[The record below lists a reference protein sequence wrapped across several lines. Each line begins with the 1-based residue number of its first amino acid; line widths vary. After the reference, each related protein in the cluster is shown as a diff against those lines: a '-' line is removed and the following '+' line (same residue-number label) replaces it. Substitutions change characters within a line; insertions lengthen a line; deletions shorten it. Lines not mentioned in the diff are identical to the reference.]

1 MSPISHQ
8 VTLPWLHQHPPQAKK
23 LQRLACTCAGCHYHR
38 DVMHW
43 FPSSLVL
50 LMSHMSMSSLI
61 VVVVR
66 TLPVFQLLLL
76 LVEVGVNKRRATL
89 HVDIPVLDRAKT
101 EPQQN
106 RSGTTSY
113 RFWWENSQFGPDC
126 VERLG

>member
-1 MSPISHQ
+1 
-8 VTLPWLHQHPPQAKK
+8 
-23 LQRLACTCAGCHYHR
+23 
-38 DVMHW
+38 MHW

-113 RFWWENSQFGPDC
+113 RFWWDNSQFGPDC
-126 VERLG
+126 VERLGGVNLGFKML